1 MKVKF
6 HRNFEK
12 LYDKLPDKIQKRFE
26 ERLIIFVGNPSD
38 PTLRDHSLTGE
49 WQGCRSINITG
60 DYRALYE
67 AQDEETIIFVAI
79 GTHSQLYS

>member
-12 LYDKLPDKIQKRFE
+12 LYDKLPDKIQRRFE
-26 ERLIIFVGNPSD
+26 ERLLIFVGNASD

-49 WQGCRSINITG
+49 WQGCRSINVTG

-67 AQDEETIIFVAI
+67 TLDEETVIFVAI
-79 GTHSQLYS
+79 GTHSQLYR